1 MKGKTIQTYK
11 HDQPTKTIDILPIR
25 GIIQIIQ
32 LSIVDVSIHGFE
44 INFALL
50 IVYSVS
56 NEAET
61 FCVCTFSS
69 HMTIPSSEW
78 TFGVIIDVWISLL
91 LQHAS
96 STRVSHNRIATKT
109 NSAATKYFH
118 TFFTKMSLNITVIIR
133 KMQSILSKWQIAFPK
148 LCKRQRR
155 IHFFTSWWLLLQIS
169 FIYSQ
174 KIMLLAKS
182 LYFSLPNDLAYSIV
196 LSKIYRIKLKNENN
210 WIVSKLVNWYAL
222 FWHRHSIIFQFFRLI
237 NNFSTKYT
245 SSFLNDWIRSV
256 KS

>member
-1 MKGKTIQTYK
+1 MGLAKRKIFVKGKTIQTYK

-32 LSIVDVSIHGFE
+32 LSIVDVSIHVFE

-96 STRVSHNRIATKT
+96 STRVSH
-109 NSAATKYFH
+109 

-133 KMQSILSKWQIAFPK
+133 KMQSILSKWQIALPK

-155 IHFFTSWWLLLQIS
+155 IHFFTSWWLLLQS
-169 FIYSQ
+169 HLFTL
-174 KIMLLAKS
+174 KKS
-182 LYFSLPNDLAYSIV
+182 CY
-196 LSKIYRIKLKNENN
+196 
-210 WIVSKLVNWYAL
+210 
-222 FWHRHSIIFQFFRLI
+222 
-237 NNFSTKYT
+237 
-245 SSFLNDWIRSV
+245 
-256 KS
+256 